1 MSAVK
6 VAVSPPEQ
14 FDALRPLWSAIGELY
29 SLEFEPR
36 RMGDMSGCASAVLI
50 GVGDEAALGVAQSG
64 ISCMVFPAT
73 EESPVASVNAPLS
86 LASTPIL
93 ARCLQGRTF
102 RDESVTQIHRLP
114 RGPGEQVLITKG
126 EEVLWTCMPVGQ
138 SLLHRVALRPPDL
151 KEDEYLYQYFQR
163 DNCMRLLPLV
173 HFLRHVGPWKR
184 PRLRAC
190 LMFDDPN
197 LHWRTYGY
205 VNFAELVDHARK
217 HNYHASFATVPFDGW
232 YVHPATAALFR
243 ENKDRLSLLIHG
255 NDHTY
260 AELAR
265 EYVNGESMS
274 LAAQALRRIEKLE
287 QKAGFEVARI
297 MAAPHGGCSASMAN
311 SLAQVGFEAATISRW
326 SLMNY
331 NRTRWCSTIGFNVA
345 EVLGDAFP
353 VIPRFKL
360 AHEREVDIYL
370 AALLE
375 KPIIVVG
382 HHDDLK
388 DGLGIM
394 AEFARRINSVGDV
407 IWIDMKEMARSN
419 FSIRMG
425 GDAFHVKM
433 HSRRIQVTVPECS
446 TNVVVHR
453 PWLDDGQIEPLRWR
467 VNEGPWQNGEGSLNS
482 IATRP
487 GDRLDVVAIR
497 PNACNIGEV
506 PAPSRSLWPVARRGF
521 CELRDR
527 LNRSMLG

>member
-1 MSAVK
+1 MNSVK

-14 FDALRPLWSAIGELY
+14 FDGLRPIWDAIGELY
-29 SLEFEPR
+29 SLEFQPR
-36 RMGDMSGCASAVLI
+36 AIGDVSGCAAAVLI
-50 GVGDEAALGVAQSG
+50 GVADEAALGVARSG
-64 ISCMVFPAT
+64 VSCIVFPAA
-73 EESPVASVNAPLS
+73 EEFPIASADAPLC
-86 LASTPIL
+86 LASTPLL

-102 RDESVTQIHRLP
+102 RDQSVTQIHRLP
-114 RGPGEQVLITKG
+114 ATSDEQILITKG
-126 EEVLWTCMPVGQ
+126 GEALWTCTPVGQ
-138 SLLHRVALRPPDL
+138 SLLHRVALRPPAL
-151 KEDEYLYQYFQR
+151 KDDEYLYQYFQR

-232 YVHPATAALFR
+232 YVHGDTAALFR

-265 EYVNGESMS
+265 DYVNGES
-274 LAAQALRRIEKLE
+274 LARAAQALRRIEKFE
-287 QKAGFEVARI
+287 QRAGFDVARI
-297 MAAPHGGCSASMAN
+297 MAAPHGGCNAQMAN

-331 NRTRWCSTIGFNVA
+331 NPTGWYSTIGFNIA
-345 EVLGDAFP
+345 EILGDAFP
-353 VIPRFKL
+353 IIPRFKL

-375 KPIIVVG
+375 KPIILVG

-394 AEFARRINSVGDV
+394 ADFAQRINSVGDV

-419 FSIRMG
+419 FSIRTEG
-425 GDAFHVKM
+425 NAFHVKM
-433 HSRRIQVTVPECS
+433 YSRRVQLTVPEGS
-446 TNVVVHR
+446 ANVVVHR
-453 PWLDDGQIEPLRWR
+453 PWLGGQGEQLQWR
-467 VNEGPWQNGEGSLNS
+467 VDEGPWEHGEGSVCS

-487 GDRLDVVAIR
+487 GDRLDVVTIR
-497 PNACNIGEV
+497 PNARNVGEI

-527 LNRSMLG
+527 LNRSVLR